1 MPFYAK
7 AGLISISA
15 FAVVYTLY
23 IGQQIIVPIVYAT
36 ILAILLNPFV
46 NFLTWKKLNRI
57 LAISIAVGLAVFTVL
72 AIVYMLYSQISMFA
86 ETYPRLEAKF
96 NSRGNYSLELTRN
109 GCTSTCSKTVTVPRQ
124 FYFLQ
129 YQTDPPIF
137 VF

>member
-36 ILAILLNPFV
+36 IHAILLNPFV

-57 LAISIAVGLAVFTVL
+57 LAIWIAVGLAVFKVL

-96 NSRGNYSLELTRN
+96 NSRGELLFRIDPKRMHEHLQQN
-109 GCTSTCSKTVTVPRQ
+109 SHCS
-124 FYFLQ
+124 
-129 YQTDPPIF
+129 
-137 VF
+137 